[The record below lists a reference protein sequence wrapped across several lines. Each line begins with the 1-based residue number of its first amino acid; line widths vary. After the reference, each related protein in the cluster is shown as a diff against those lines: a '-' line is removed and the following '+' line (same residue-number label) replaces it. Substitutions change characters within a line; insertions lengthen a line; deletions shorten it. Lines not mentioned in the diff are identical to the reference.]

1 MKVLTQLLSFI
12 IACLIIISTGCLAE
26 KNNPLE
32 GVDLDSSNK
41 MILNWRG
48 SMENS
53 PAGPEEGWAYY
64 NTIEKTTYFWDGTE
78 WQVLSIDGADGE
90 DGLNIIWMGSFDA
103 EPEDCSISTLNSAF
117 YNTSEGKSFI
127 CNGITWDILS
137 QDGSSG
143 SDGVDGISIS
153 WLGTSATPPV
163 TCSVSTVNNGYYDSS
178 ESISYICDGSSWT
191 TLSVDGIDGS
201 NGAAGANGISISWLG
216 SSATEPDSPNLNE
229 AYYNTT
235 DSISYIWDGDSWET
249 LAVDGVDGLD
259 GAAGSA
265 GADGVD
271 GISISWL
278 GTSATP
284 PVTCSVST
292 VNRQFRPLK
301 VSSMSPRPRYR
312 MRRLLYCNMLH

>member
-1 MKVLTQLLSFI
+1 
-12 IACLIIISTGCLAE
+12 
-26 KNNPLE
+26 
-32 GVDLDSSNK
+32 
-41 MILNWRG
+41 
-48 SMENS
+48 
-53 PAGPEEGWAYY
+53 
-64 NTIEKTTYFWDGTE
+64 
-78 WQVLSIDGADGE
+78 
-90 DGLNIIWMGSFDA
+90 
-103 EPEDCSISTLNSAF
+103 
-117 YNTSEGKSFI
+117 
-127 CNGITWDILS
+127 
-137 QDGSSG
+137 
-143 SDGVDGISIS
+143 
-153 WLGTSATPPV
+153 
-163 TCSVSTVNNGYYDSS
+163 VNNGYYDSS

-284 PVTCSVST
+284 P
-292 VNRQFRPLK
+292 
-301 VSSMSPRPRYR
+301 
-312 MRRLLYCNMLH
+312 